1 MPCVW
6 CATIDRMLKGYL
18 SFLDQVRRYSAGE
31 QRLIAVS
38 VVLTILA
45 SVTEAASFG
54 LLIPIMESAQNLE
67 GFANVPLLKW
77 FSSLFDGL
85 TQNEKL
91 AWAASSLLV
100 LTLLRGALL
109 YISEIASY
117 SIPPRVDA
125 RLRMKVYDC
134 LHSVSISYLESLSAG
149 EQSNITAANPARV
162 GITMRFVAI
171 LAANSM
177 VVLINTAFMA
187 IISPVLT
194 LSMLMV
200 IAVLMVLYK
209 HLTGD
214 SLSRAG
220 NALTS
225 ANAQFS
231 QVFYD
236 TLNGMRMIRLSGST
250 SEAKGLVV
258 DAVENMRSA
267 NLKRLSIEATVFPFF
282 ATAIGALFCGV
293 LIGAAVLGYGN
304 SATLLAT
311 MVATIYL
318 MSRLL
323 GPVTLINVSRT
334 NIAANLD
341 AFQELDRF
349 FAEVPYHTEQDGD
362 VDLPGFR
369 REVSFSGVEFT
380 YHGRED
386 PALRNF
392 SLSIGKGERIG
403 IVGLSGSGKST
414 VINLL
419 TRIYRPTRGEILID
433 GLRLDSLR
441 IETWWRRI
449 AIVMQ
454 DMFLT
459 RNSIRANLI
468 QGLPAVPTDDELWSA
483 LHVADADVFVSQL
496 PSGLDTV
503 LADRGIGLSGGERQ
517 RLSLARSLLRKPDL
531 LILDEATSSLDVR
544 TEATVVTRLAEQYP
558 ELTLIVIAHRMGAV
572 RMCDRIVVLKEGC
585 IVREERRSD
594 SLAEGY
600 PALMEMLA
608 DDTAK

>member
-1 MPCVW
+1 
-6 CATIDRMLKGYL
+6 MLKGYL

-31 QRLIAVS
+31 QRLIAAS
-38 VVLTILA
+38 VVLTVLA
-45 SVTEAASFG
+45 SVTEAIGFG

-77 FSSLFDGL
+77 FSGLFSGFD
-85 TQNEKL
+85 QNEKL
-91 AWAASSLLV
+91 VWAASCLLV
-100 LTLLRGALL
+100 MTLLRGALL
-109 YISEIASY
+109 YVSEIASY
-117 SIPPRVDA
+117 SITPRVDA

-134 LHSVSISYLESLSAG
+134 LHSASISYLEGLSAG

-162 GITMRFVAI
+162 AITMRFVAI
-171 LAANSM
+171 LTASSM
-177 VVLINTAFMA
+177 IVLINTAFMA
-187 IISPVLT
+187 IISPMLT

-200 IAVLMVLYK
+200 VAALTVLYK
-209 HLTGD
+209 HLTGN

-225 ANAQFS
+225 ATAQFS

-236 TLNGMRMIRLSGST
+236 TLNGMRMIRISGST
-250 SEAKGLVV
+250 PVAKGQVA
-258 DAVENMRSA
+258 DAVENMRTA

-282 ATAIGALFCGV
+282 ATTIGILFCGI
-293 LIGAAVLGYGN
+293 LIGAAVLGYGD

-323 GPVTLINVSRT
+323 GPITLINVSRT
-334 NIAANLD
+334 NITANFD

-349 FAEVPYHTEQDGD
+349 FAEVPHHIEKDGD
-362 VDLPGFR
+362 LDLPGFHQEVHF
-369 REVSFSGVEFT
+369 REVEFT
-380 YHGRED
+380 YRGRDE

-392 SLSIGKGERIG
+392 SLTIRKSERVG

-419 TRIYRPTRGEILID
+419 TRIYRPARGEILID
-433 GLRLDSLR
+433 GLQLDSLR

-468 QGLPAVPTDDELWSA
+468 QGLPAVPADEDIWSA
-483 LHVADADVFVSQL
+483 LHVADADVFVSQI
-496 PSGLDTV
+496 PGGLDAV

-517 RLSLARSLLRKPDL
+517 RLSLARGLLRKPDL
-531 LILDEATSSLDVR
+531 LILDEATGSLDVR
-544 TEATVVTRLAEQYP
+544 TEATIVTRLAERYP
-558 ELTLIVIAHRMGAV
+558 DLTLVVIAHRMGAV
-572 RMCDRIVVLKEGC
+572 RMCDRIVVLKDGC
-585 IVREERRSD
+585 VVREERRSD
-594 SLAEGY
+594 SLADGY

>member
-1 MPCVW
+1 MIRG
-6 CATIDRMLKGYL
+6 ALIIMLKGYAV
-18 SFLDQVRRYSAGE
+18 FLNQVRRYSAGE
-31 QRLIAVS
+31 QRLMAVS
-38 VVLTILA
+38 VVLTVLA

-54 LLIPIMESAQNLE
+54 LLIPIMESAQSLE

-134 LHSVSISYLESLSAG
+134 LHSVSISFLESLSAG
-149 EQSNITAANPARV
+149 EQSNITAANPGRV
-162 GITMRFVAI
+162 SITMRFVAI
-171 LAANSM
+171 LAANSI

-194 LSMLMV
+194 LSMLLV
-200 IAVLMVLYK
+200 IVVLMEVYK
-209 HLTGD
+209 RLTGN
-214 SLSRAG
+214 SLSAAG

-225 ANAQFS
+225 ATAQFS

-250 SEAKGLVV
+250 SEAKGLVA

-267 NLKRLSIEATVFPFF
+267 NMKRLSIEATVFPFF
-282 ATAIGALFCGV
+282 ATAIGVLFSSV
-293 LIGAAVLGYGN
+293 LIGAAVLGYGD

-323 GPVTLINVSRT
+323 GPVTLINVSRA
-334 NIAANLD
+334 NIAANID
-341 AFQELDRF
+341 AFKELDRF
-349 FAEVPYHTEQDGD
+349 FAEAPHHIEKDGD
-362 VDLPGFR
+362 IELPGFC
-369 REVSFSGVEFT
+369 REISFREVEFT

-386 PALRNF
+386 AALRNF
-392 SLSIGKGERIG
+392 NLTIKKGERVG

-433 GLRLDSLR
+433 GLKLDSLR
-441 IETWWRRI
+441 VETWWRNI

-459 RNSIRANLI
+459 RNSIRANLV
-468 QGLPAVPTDDELWSA
+468 QGLPEVPADDEIWRA
-483 LHVADADVFVSQL
+483 LHVADADVFISEL
-496 PSGLDTV
+496 PGGLDAV

-544 TEATVVTRLAEQYP
+544 TEAIVVMRLAEHYP
-558 ELTLIVIAHRMGAV
+558 DLTLIVIAHRMGAV
-572 RMCDRIVVLKEGC
+572 QICDRIAVLKEGRV
-585 IVREERRSD
+585 VREERRSD
-594 SLAEGY
+594 SLNEGY
-600 PALMEMLA
+600 PALMEMLV
-608 DDTAK
+608 DDEEK

>member
-1 MPCVW
+1 
-6 CATIDRMLKGYL
+6 MLKGYL
-18 SFLDQVRRYSAGE
+18 SFIDQVRRYSVGE
-31 QRLIAVS
+31 QRLIVAS
-38 VVLTILA
+38 VVLTVLA
-45 SVTEAASFG
+45 SVTEAIGFG

-77 FSSLFDGL
+77 FSGLFSGL
-85 TQNEKL
+85 DQNEKL
-91 AWAASSLLV
+91 VWAASCLLV

-109 YISEIASY
+109 YVSEIASY
-117 SIPPRVDA
+117 SITPRVDA

-134 LHSVSISYLESLSAG
+134 LHSVSISYLEGLSAG

-162 GITMRFVAI
+162 AITMRFVAI
-171 LAANSM
+171 LAGSSM
-177 VVLINTAFMA
+177 IVLINTAFMA
-187 IISPVLT
+187 IISPMLT

-200 IAVLMVLYK
+200 VAALTVLYK
-209 HLTGD
+209 HLTGN
-214 SLSRAG
+214 SLSKAG

-225 ANAQFS
+225 ATAQFS

-236 TLNGMRMIRLSGST
+236 TLNGMRMIRISGST
-250 SEAKGLVV
+250 PVAKGQVA
-258 DAVENMRSA
+258 DAVENMRTA

-282 ATAIGALFCGV
+282 ATTIGILFCGI
-293 LIGAAVLGYGN
+293 LIGAAVLGYGD

-323 GPVTLINVSRT
+323 GPITLINVSRT
-334 NIAANLD
+334 NITANFD

-349 FAEVPYHTEQDGD
+349 FAEVSHHIEKDGD
-362 VDLPGFR
+362 IDLPGFR
-369 REVSFSGVEFT
+369 QEVSFREVEFS
-380 YHGRED
+380 YCGRDE

-392 SLSIGKGERIG
+392 SLTIRKGERVG

-419 TRIYRPTRGEILID
+419 TRIYRPARGEILID
-433 GLRLDSLR
+433 GLQLDLLR

-468 QGLPAVPTDDELWSA
+468 QGLPTVPADKDIWSA
-483 LHVADADVFVSQL
+483 LHVADAEVFVSQL
-496 PSGLDTV
+496 PGGLDAV

-517 RLSLARSLLRKPDL
+517 RLSLARALLRKPDL
-531 LILDEATSSLDVR
+531 LILDEATGSLDVR
-544 TEATVVTRLAEQYP
+544 TEATIVTRLAEQYP
-558 ELTLIVIAHRMGAV
+558 DLTLVVIAHRMGAV
-572 RMCDRIVVLKEGC
+572 RMCDRIVVLKDGC
-585 IVREERRSD
+585 AVREEHRSE
-594 SLAEGY
+594 SLADGY

-608 DDTAK
+608 DDAAE

>member
-1 MPCVW
+1 
-6 CATIDRMLKGYL
+6 MLKGYL

>member
-1 MPCVW
+1 M
-6 CATIDRMLKGYL
+6 
-18 SFLDQVRRYSAGE
+18 
-31 QRLIAVS
+31 IAVS
-38 VVLTILA
+38 VVLTLLA

-91 AWAASSLLV
+91 AWAASSLLA
-100 LTLLRGALL
+100 LTLLRGVLL
-109 YISEIASY
+109 YVSEIASY

-134 LHSVSISYLESLSAG
+134 LHSVSISYLEGLSAG

-162 GITMRFVAI
+162 GVTMRFVAI

-187 IISPVLT
+187 IISPLLT

-200 IAVLMVLYK
+200 IVVLMVLYK
-209 HLTGD
+209 RLTGD

-225 ANAQFS
+225 ATAQFS

-250 SEAKGLVV
+250 SEAKGLVA
-258 DAVENMRSA
+258 DAIENMRSA

-282 ATAIGALFCGV
+282 ATAIGTLFCAV
-293 LIGAAVLGYGN
+293 LIGSAVLGYGD

-341 AFQELDRF
+341 AFHELDRF
-349 FAEVPYHTEQDGD
+349 FAEVPHHTERDGD
-362 VDLPGFR
+362 VELAGFN
-369 REVSFSGVEFT
+369 REVSFNRVEFV
-380 YHGRED
+380 YHGREE

-392 SLSIGKGERIG
+392 SLSVKKGERVG

-441 IETWWRRI
+441 IISWWRRV

-459 RNSIRANLI
+459 RNTIRANLT
-468 QGLPAVPTDDELWSA
+468 QGLPVVPADDELWNA
-483 LHVADADVFVSQL
+483 LHVADADVFISQL
-496 PSGLDTV
+496 PCGLDTV

-544 TEATVVTRLAEQYP
+544 TEATVVMRLAEQYP
-558 ELTLIVIAHRMGAV
+558 DLTLIVIAHRMGAV
-572 RMCDRIVVLKEGC
+572 RMCDRIIVLKEGC

-594 SLAEGY
+594 SLADCY

-608 DDTAK
+608 DDTEK

>member
-1 MPCVW
+1 
-6 CATIDRMLKGYL
+6 MLKGYL
-18 SFLDQVRRYSAGE
+18 SFFDQIRRYSAGE
-31 QRLIAVS
+31 RRLIAVS
-38 VVLTILA
+38 VVLTLLA

-91 AWAASSLLV
+91 AWAASSLLA
-100 LTLLRGALL
+100 LTLLRGVLL
-109 YISEIASY
+109 YVSEIASY

-134 LHSVSISYLESLSAG
+134 LHSVSISYLEGLSAG
-149 EQSNITAANPARV
+149 EQSNITAANPSRV
-162 GITMRFVAI
+162 GVTMRFVAI

-187 IISPVLT
+187 IISPLLT

-200 IAVLMVLYK
+200 IVVLMVLYK
-209 HLTGD
+209 RLTGD

-220 NALTS
+220 NALTT
-225 ANAQFS
+225 ATAQFS

-250 SEAKGLVV
+250 SEAKGLVA
-258 DAVENMRSA
+258 DAIGSMRSA

-282 ATAIGALFCGV
+282 ATAIGTLFCAV
-293 LIGAAVLGYGN
+293 LIGSAVLGYGD

-341 AFQELDRF
+341 AFHELDRF
-349 FAEVPYHTEQDGD
+349 FAEVPHHTERDGD
-362 VDLPGFR
+362 VELPGFH
-369 REVSFSGVEFT
+369 REVSFNRVEFV
-380 YHGRED
+380 YHGREE

-392 SLSIGKGERIG
+392 SLSVKKGERVG

-441 IETWWRRI
+441 IISWWRRV

-459 RNSIRANLI
+459 RNTIRANLT
-468 QGLPAVPTDDELWSA
+468 QGLPVVPADDELWNA
-483 LHVADADVFVSQL
+483 LHVADADGFVSQL
-496 PSGLDTV
+496 PCGLDTV

-558 ELTLIVIAHRMGAV
+558 DLTLIVIAHRMSAV
-572 RMCDRIVVLKEGC
+572 RMCDRIIVLKEGC
-585 IVREERRSD
+585 IVREERRLD
-594 SLAEGY
+594 SLADGY

-608 DDTAK
+608 DDKEE

>member
-1 MPCVW
+1 MIQAAVF
-6 CATIDRMLKGYL
+6 RMFKGYA
-18 SFLDQVRRYSAGE
+18 SFLSQVRRYSAGE
-31 QRLIAVS
+31 QKLILVS
-38 VVLTILA
+38 IALTVLA
-45 SVTEAASFG
+45 SITETASFG

-67 GFANVPLLKW
+67 GFANVPILKW
-77 FSSLFDGL
+77 FSILFDGL
-85 TQNEKL
+85 PQNEKL

-134 LHSVSISYLESLSAG
+134 LHSVSISYLEGLSAG

-171 LAANSM
+171 LAANLM
-177 VVLINTAFMA
+177 IVLINTAFMA

-200 IAVLMVLYK
+200 IAVLTVLYK
-209 HLTGD
+209 RLTGD
-214 SLSRAG
+214 SLSKAG

-225 ANAQFS
+225 ASAQFS

-250 SEAKGLVV
+250 SEAKGLVAEAV
-258 DAVENMRSA
+258 DNMRSA

-282 ATAIGALFCGV
+282 ATAIGMLFCCV
-293 LIGAAVLGYGN
+293 LIGAAVLGYSD

-311 MVATIYL
+311 MTATIYL

-323 GPVTLINVSRT
+323 GPITLINVSRT

-341 AFQELDRF
+341 AFHELDRF
-349 FAEVPYHTEQDGD
+349 FAEVPYHTEQDGT
-362 VDLPGFR
+362 VELPGFH
-369 REVSFSGVEFT
+369 REVSFNGVEFT

-392 SLSIGKGERIG
+392 SLSVKKGERVG

-419 TRIYRPTRGEILID
+419 TRIYRPSRGEILID

-441 IETWWRRI
+441 IDTWWRCI

-468 QGLPAVPTDDELWSA
+468 QGLPAVPTDEELWNA
-483 LHVADADVFVSQL
+483 LYVADADGFVSQL
-496 PSGLDTV
+496 PDGLNAV

-517 RLSLARSLLRKPDL
+517 RLSLARALLRKPDL

-544 TEATVVTRLAEQYP
+544 TEATVVTRLAERYP
-558 ELTLIVIAHRMGAV
+558 NLTMFVIAHRMGAV
-572 RMCDRIVVLKEGC
+572 RMCDRIIVLKEGR

-594 SLAEGY
+594 SLADGY
-600 PALMEMLA
+600 PSLMEMLSC
-608 DDTAK
+608 DDATA